1 MRQINF
7 SQPIHDTVSINYPS
21 TILYKIWESFSED
34 FKLHQ
39 IITIKTGQL
48 WNLFTASVPNEGVHI
63 ITALLILSEHLNTS
77 TEHWKWC
84 QGSLITED
92 IFQYENNWKI
102 MQIRDEVKGKRKLE
116 NGKKPTP
123 ELTAWG
129 RRKRKFRKKKIFIIK
144 KKEEW
149 ALKF

>member
-48 WNLFTASVPNEGVHI
+48 WNLFTASVSNERVHYHNSSSYTQWAFKHI
-63 ITALLILSEHLNTS
+63 NWTLKMMPKVPDSWGHFPI
-77 TEHWKWC
+77 WK
-84 QGSLITED
+84 QLK
-92 IFQYENNWKI
+92 NNAN
-102 MQIRDEVKGKRKLE
+102 QRRSKGEKKTWKRKE
-116 NGKKPTP
+116 ANPRVNCMREK
-123 ELTAWG
+123 
-129 RRKRKFRKKKIFIIK
+129 KKKIQK
-144 KKEEW
+144 KKN
-149 ALKF
+149 FYN